1 MLTAVFI
8 DEFSAKETAERS
20 KLSELI
26 SFGNGKSRPKT
37 DGTIPVYGGN
47 GLRGY
52 TEETTHEG
60 EHLLIGRQGALCGK
74 GIIRLCHFMRVV
86 AVTISSA
93 NSHPRNYSTEPS
105 VVVTVEINELLF
117 CRPCSGR
124 NAQTGQP
131 AAYPKWSGRRSLWRK
146 ARHTVRPVVPR
157 QAVRALQS
165 R

>member
-1 MLTAVFI
+1 MSGLPHLLLLHKDVFAWPYLPI
-8 DEFSAKETAERS
+8 
-20 KLSELI
+20 I
-26 SFGNGKSRPKT
+26 
-37 DGTIPVYGGN
+37 
-47 GLRGY
+47 
-52 TEETTHEG
+52 H
-60 EHLLIGRQGALCGK
+60 EHLPLWRLMHGRCHHSSDVPSFTPPDRYCVLPQGALCGK

-93 NSHPRNYSTEPS
+93 NSHPRNYSTETS

-131 AAYPKWSGRRSLWRK
+131 AACPKWSGRRSLWRK